1 MTAGAAGRLDDA
13 PARER
18 IRTDLDSNLL
28 VEAGAGSGKTTA
40 LVDRMLQLVVV
51 KGAQIDQIAAVTFTR
66 KAAGELRQRFQE
78 RLEAA
83 LAAPATP
90 DEARARLSAALRGI
104 DSSFMGTIHAFC
116 AKLLRERPLDA
127 RLDPAF
133 RELTAPEERT
143 LARRF
148 WDQHLERL
156 VTEGQDGGVL
166 ARLDAVG
173 LQPSRLFDHF
183 RAMNEASD
191 IDFPVPEAPLPDP
204 MALARVRKEMEAI
217 VDEALPGIP
226 RVRPERNW
234 DSTQKRI
241 LRIAYRRAALD
252 FDRTVDLMEAI
263 QDLCSSATAKATYK
277 RWDYDSGRVK
287 EIQARI
293 DALIEVTP
301 ERPDPPARK
310 LVSAWQAHR
319 YGPVMEL
326 VRGAAQAFAHHRR
339 RTGQLTFHDLLVL
352 ARDLLS
358 GSPSARRSLGERW
371 RYLLVDEFQDTDPL
385 QAELLFL
392 LASEP
397 DDDGGAERA
406 WAQLTPRP
414 GALFVV
420 GDPKQSIYRF
430 RRADIALYG
439 RVRERFAEFG
449 AVVALT
455 TNFRSTPP
463 IEAIVDGV
471 FAPDATTA
479 PGLFPGEA
487 TDVQAGYA
495 PLDTR
500 PAGPGKPEG
509 GVYRYTLPADVGRR
523 DELVDVDAQSL
534 ATWIAGRLAQGRQ
547 PEDFL
552 VLTRTR
558 RGLDRYARA
567 LEAHAIPVAVSGSGV
582 GIETELSELRL
593 LMTALT
599 DPGDPVGVLAALEG
613 LFFGV
618 DLDQLLQHREAG
630 GTLDFRRPNQPPG
643 PVTDALAL
651 LQEWWQLARQRPA
664 DEVVE
669 RIVASV
675 GLLPWAAGGELGE
688 LRAGAL
694 AFTLDLVRT
703 AAVADDASLSGAL
716 EALALVL
723 DDDDTDVE
731 APLEPG
737 RESAVRV
744 MNLHK
749 AKGLEAP
756 IVVLACPTGK
766 VPLGRTVVVERDAS
780 GRSAGYCAV
789 TEQRSRWSWVTLAAA
804 PGWDA
809 RSEREDA
816 FERAEQDRLL
826 YVAVTR
832 AEEELVVGMK
842 APGGR
847 ERGPWA
853 PLEPWLLQEA
863 TELEWRAEPPPPRR
877 ELEHDEALTRR
888 EREVAERRCAA
899 GEAAWDF
906 E

>member
-1 MTAGAAGRLDDA
+1 
-13 PARER
+13 
-18 IRTDLDSNLL
+18 
-28 VEAGAGSGKTTA
+28 
-40 LVDRMLQLVVV
+40 
-51 KGAQIDQIAAVTFTR
+51 
-66 KAAGELRQRFQE
+66 
-78 RLEAA
+78 
-83 LAAPATP
+83 
-90 DEARARLSAALRGI
+90 
-104 DSSFMGTIHAFC
+104 
-116 AKLLRERPLDA
+116 
-127 RLDPAF
+127 
-133 RELTAPEERT
+133 
-143 LARRF
+143 
-148 WDQHLERL
+148 
-156 VTEGQDGGVL
+156 
-166 ARLDAVG
+166 
-173 LQPSRLFDHF
+173 
-183 RAMNEASD
+183 MNEASD
-191 IDFPVPEAPLPDP
+191 IDFPVPEAPPPDP
-204 MALARVRKEMEAI
+204 ATLARVRKEMEAI

-263 QDLCSSATAKATYK
+263 QELCSSATAKATYK

-534 ATWIAGRLAQGRQ
+534 ATWIAGRLAQGRK

-669 RIVASV
+669 R
-675 GLLPWAAGGELGE
+675 
-688 LRAGAL
+688 
-694 AFTLDLVRT
+694 
-703 AAVADDASLSGAL
+703 
-716 EALALVL
+716 
-723 DDDDTDVE
+723 
-731 APLEPG
+731 
-737 RESAVRV
+737 
-744 MNLHK
+744 
-749 AKGLEAP
+749 
-756 IVVLACPTGK
+756 
-766 VPLGRTVVVERDAS
+766 DAS
-780 GRSAGYCAV
+780 GQSAGYCAV

-853 PLEPWLLQEA
+853 PLEAWLLQEA
-863 TELEWRAEPPPPRR
+863 TELKWRAEPPPPRR

-906 E
+906 ETVTSRTHREERERTEAADLFHTAGIDIDDATDAGAAGWSQSLADGTGPGGYTWGNAVHATLEAAAGGLDGAALAGVARTALLENDRPVTSGEPVELDALLELVDRLQQSDLWARARNADVLLTEQSFVLEQEDGSFLEGVIDLAFREDDGWVIVDYKTAADDRVFALRLPRYRRQVELYAEAWSRITGEAVREARV